1 MASSSRSVDTD
12 ILQIRKVFART
23 PLNNFIP
30 SSHILIANGN
40 GETHWESV
48 SSILQISS
56 FNTIQGNT
64 PVYLNAD
71 LSFNILKVSTTGVDG
86 LLQSYVDPVQKVL
99 MLSNVLP
106 PIAVSRGSVPT
117 VSRDL
122 ATVVPN
128 TETLIPTTGF
138 STIKFLGVNDI
149 LLSTVTDQKA
159 IFISISS
166 FTSPGY
172 STISGETFAWRPTLH
187 STLSTSAGITSFV
200 SSVNFFGSNATM
212 LPVSSVGDPVSR
224 ISSVYFSSIS
234 FSANHLMRYMDNN
247 TSNTR
252 LFVEMHPTFFFPPMV
267 QDGEVLSLTKELVS
281 YVQLE
286 TSASGRV
293 VFNESSNVKYLA
305 SQVTTVNSSNFFQTP
320 VRMEIN
326 PYTLQ
331 SNINLNA
338 LSNINNVN
346 LTVYH
351 KITDAV
357 YIGGSNSGFLQPS
370 PPDVIR
376 YDNRTNVK
384 GGLYLQLMNNVQT
397 LP

>member
-23 PLNNFIP
+23 TQNNFIP
-30 SSHILIANGN
+30 SSHILISNGN
-40 GETHWESV
+40 GETHWGPV
-48 SSILQISS
+48 SSILEISS
-56 FNTIQGNT
+56 FNTVQGNT

-71 LSFNILKVSTTGVDG
+71 LYFNNLQISTTGVDG

-128 TETLIPTTGF
+128 TESLIPTTGF
-138 STIKFLGVNDI
+138 STIKFLGVTDI

-172 STISGETFAWRPTLH
+172 STISGETFAWRPTLY

-200 SSVNFFGSNATM
+200 SSVQFTGSNATM
-212 LPVSSVGDPVSR
+212 LPLSTVTAAGSNTLD
-224 ISSVYFSSIS
+224 VYFSSIS
-234 FSANHLMRYMDNN
+234 FSANHLMRYMNNN

-252 LFVEMHPTFFFPPMV
+252 LFVEMHPTFFFPPMI
-267 QDGEVLSLTKELVS
+267 QDGEVLSLTKQIVS
-281 YVQLE
+281 YIQLE

-305 SQVTTVNSSNFFQTP
+305 SQVTASNSSNFFQTP
-320 VRMEIN
+320 IRMEIN

-331 SNINLNA
+331 TNINLNA

-351 KITDAV
+351 RITDAV
-357 YIGGSNSGFLQPS
+357 YSGSINSGFLKPALD
-370 PPDVIR
+370 PIR